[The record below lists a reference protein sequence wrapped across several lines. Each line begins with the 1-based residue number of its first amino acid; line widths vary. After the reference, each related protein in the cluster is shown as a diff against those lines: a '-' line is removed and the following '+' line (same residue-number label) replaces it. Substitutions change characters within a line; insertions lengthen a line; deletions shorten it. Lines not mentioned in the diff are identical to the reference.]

1 MKKNDKDRSHLRLIK
16 VQRQVSEDENTVEV
30 QHKIDSV
37 SVRKRLSWRGL
48 TVGEVLLPTLTLGF
62 LIGVSLFLIYGLIIT
77 I

>member
-16 VQRQVSEDENTVEV
+16 TQRKIVEDENTAEV
-30 QHKIDSV
+30 SRKIDSG

-62 LIGVSLFLIYGLIIT
+62 LIGVSLFLIYGLLIT